1 MCKGPLIIAGGGLA
15 GGLAALAL
23 QRAQPEIEFVLV
35 EGGSSFGGNHT
46 WSCFDTD
53 VPPSAAELLASLS
66 PRRWP
71 AHQVRFGA
79 HSRTIEIGY
88 LSVASERLHEAII
101 DHIPPERRRL
111 DSPIAR
117 LTADHVAL
125 GDGSEIAGSPVI
137 DCRGPAG
144 PMPGMELAW
153 QNFVGIEY
161 DATSGVPAVPMV
173 MDATPDQIGGYR
185 FVYML
190 PFAADRVLVEDT
202 YYTLDPALD
211 VPTVSDRV
219 AALAAERGITGTP
232 GRTETGV
239 LPLALDGDPAVF
251 WPESDPVPRLGMAG
265 GFFHPTTG
273 YSIGLAL
280 RNAAELAALPNPL
293 SAPVLAQW
301 SRGAFLRHWQATG
314 FFRLLNRMLFW
325 AAPPGE
331 RRRIFAHFYRL
342 DADTVARFYSGQLT
356 ALDKLRILSGKPP
369 VGVGAAMMA
378 LAGRRPSWRQ

>member
-1 MCKGPLIIAGGGLA
+1 
-15 GGLAALAL
+15 
-23 QRAQPEIEFVLV
+23 
-35 EGGSSFGGNHT
+35 
-46 WSCFDTD
+46 
-53 VPPSAAELLASLS
+53 
-66 PRRWP
+66 
-71 AHQVRFGA
+71 
-79 HSRTIEIGY
+79 
-88 LSVASERLHEAII
+88 
-101 DHIPPERRRL
+101 
-111 DSPIAR
+111 
-117 LTADHVAL
+117 
-125 GDGSEIAGSPVI
+125 
-137 DCRGPAG
+137 
-144 PMPGMELAW
+144 
-153 QNFVGIEY
+153 
-161 DATSGVPAVPMV
+161 MV

-185 FVYML
+185 FVYLL

-331 RRRIFAHFYRL
+331 RRPIFAHFYRL